1 MTYES
6 LLLDLAGGV
15 ATVTLNRPEK
25 RNAVNSVMFQELA
38 AVFDHIATDREV
50 RAFVLTGAGD
60 HFCSGADLSSL
71 NEAPRTPAEM
81 LARMAQVHSV
91 VEKIIF
97 CPKPGIAAVRGYAA
111 GGGASL
117 ALACDLIVMT
127 EEAKFAELF
136 VKRGLVMDMSSTFT
150 LPRAIG
156 LHRAKELA
164 LLGDTIDAERAYEI
178 GIANR
183 VVPSDELETTV
194 KDLASRLA
202 AGPPI
207 TMALMKRALNESLS
221 KSFDEVLKQESY
233 NQSILFSTK
242 DLQEA
247 IMAFFEKRE
256 PQFKGE

>member
-1 MTYES
+1 MDYET
-6 LLLDLAGGV
+6 LLYDLAGGI

-25 RNAVNSVMFQELA
+25 RNAVNGKMFEELA
-38 AVFDHIATDREV
+38 AVFERIADDREV
-50 RAFVLTGAGD
+50 RTFVLTGAGD

-71 NEAPRTPAEM
+71 DDSPRSPAEM
-81 LARMAQVHSV
+81 LARMRQVHRIMERV
-91 VEKIIF
+91 IF

-117 ALACDLIVMT
+117 ALACDMIVMS

-164 LLGDTIDAERAYEI
+164 LLGDTIDAQRAYEI

-183 VVPSDELETTV
+183 VVPAGEFETAVKEL
-194 KDLASRLA
+194 ANRLA

-207 TMALMKRALNESLS
+207 TLALMKRALNESLS
-221 KSFDEVLKQESY
+221 KSFDEVLDQESY